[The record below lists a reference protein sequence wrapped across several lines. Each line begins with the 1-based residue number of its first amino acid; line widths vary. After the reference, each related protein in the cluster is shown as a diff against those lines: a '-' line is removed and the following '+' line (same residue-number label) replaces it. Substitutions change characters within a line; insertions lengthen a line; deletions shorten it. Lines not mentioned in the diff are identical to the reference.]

1 MALGRLASRVRG
13 SALQVRAAAP
23 RASPPAPCPC
33 VRPMTYSSKPVQGEQ
48 QGKGPSR
55 PIDLLRESKWRNAKD
70 DGAGI
75 HTSAPRV
82 PQPAP
87 RTTPLAGGQPVSCR
101 SISSEVVSF
110 GVPALPVA
118 RRLSRPD
125 ITAYGL
131 TPFGPGQQ
139 RRGVAQMPFQ
149 PLDNKTAA
157 AKYEELSPEGR
168 RVANLTNMVFNETVK
183 KMKESNRKRFHRIN
197 EDVRMLVDKVRILGW
212 TTSAVIGFIG
222 VGLYYLYVFVKGVVE
237 DMSDHS
243 GEIASALYKG
253 YLYTIWSRLG
263 VKFEWK
269 EKWSKKKQVAEKS
282 EAPAK
287 K

>member
-1 MALGRLASRVRG
+1 MDG
-13 SALQVRAAAP
+13 
-23 RASPPAPCPC
+23 
-33 VRPMTYSSKPVQGEQ
+33 KHGEQ

-131 TPFGPGQQ
+131 TTFGPGQQ
-139 RRGVAQMPFQ
+139 RRGFAQMPFQ

-157 AKYEELSPEGR
+157 AMYNQLSPEGQSIASLAN
-168 RVANLTNMVFNETVK
+168 VAGNEAARNMELWNKQKFDSIDLGLKELTDEITVLGLTGLHAVAAATAVVWYVYLVIEETVVELSGK
-183 KMKESNRKRFHRIN
+183 YSKMAAALLNGLLRSFFPWLHDIFVPKE
-197 EDVRMLVDKVRILGW
+197 E
-212 TTSAVIGFIG
+212 
-222 VGLYYLYVFVKGVVE
+222 
-237 DMSDHS
+237 S
-243 GEIASALYKG
+243 GENG
-253 YLYTIWSRLG
+253 
-263 VKFEWK
+263 
-269 EKWSKKKQVAEKS
+269 KS